1 MTVNRLRP
9 AALLALLVASV
20 AVAAPITSAEIT
32 FPTDSGIFLTDAVGV
47 LNESEKSELNDVAD
61 VLESDTGTVL
71 VVVLINSTKNYT
83 SGSDANMSLGDYTAR
98 MFDEWQIGDPD
109 YRDGLLIVLATN
121 QSSEGYDWAYT
132 GGDHWLEFWDILSY
146 WDENLDDSVFE
157 QLNESNWMDALNTMM
172 HQLSDEVRDF
182 WDDYYDIEPF
192 DAEDGDWSTS
202 PTLEGADNGEDVY
215 ASSLGESLI
224 FLVSCFGC
232 LGVLGLLFFALSRGS
247 SGGSSRGNT
256 QYYPNYNGGGYHPHN
271 GYHPHGGYQQNNYYM
286 GGDAPQNYQTPMPQN
301 QQRSSRT
308 SRGSSSSRSSRS
320 GSSSRSSSS
329 RGSSSSR
336 SSSSSRGSSSSR
348 SSRGGSSSRSSS
360 SRGSSSSRSSGGSSR
375 GGGSSRSGG
384 SSRGGGGRRSG
395 GGRR

>member
-1 MTVNRLRP
+1 
-9 AALLALLVASV
+9 
-20 AVAAPITSAEIT
+20 
-32 FPTDSGIFLTDAVGV
+32 
-47 LNESEKSELNDVAD
+47 
-61 VLESDTGTVL
+61 
-71 VVVLINSTKNYT
+71 
-83 SGSDANMSLGDYTAR
+83 MSFRDYTAR

-308 SRGSSSSRSSRS
+308 SRDSSSSRSIAAGVLLEVPPRRAVVHHAAVVHRVAAVHHAAVAA
-320 GSSSRSSSS
+320 GVLIEVPPQ
-329 RGSSSSR
+329 
-336 SSSSSRGSSSSR
+336 
-348 SSRGGSSSRSSS
+348 
-360 SRGSSSSRSSGGSSR
+360 R